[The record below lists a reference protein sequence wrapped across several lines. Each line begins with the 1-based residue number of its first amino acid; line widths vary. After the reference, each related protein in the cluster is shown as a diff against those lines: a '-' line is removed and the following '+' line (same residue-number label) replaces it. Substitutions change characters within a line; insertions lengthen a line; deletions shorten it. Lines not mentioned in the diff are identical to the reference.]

1 MGEQLPTHCPECHR
15 ELRYLGD
22 VEQYPVLRVSARA
35 IHRDDKSPICP
46 GASKAEDARA
56 PGLRTVSTAGT
67 KAAVRPL
74 PVGGLR
80 QQLQL
85 TEGLCG
91 VARAVALAVVKRY
104 PFPPGE
110 NPYREGGGADG
121 M

>member
-1 MGEQLPTHCPECHR
+1 MGEQLPIHCPECHR

-22 VEQYPVLRVSARA
+22 VERSPVLRVSARA
-35 IHRDDKSPICP
+35 IHVEDRSPICS

-56 PGLRTVSTAGT
+56 PGLSTVSTAGT
-67 KAAVRPL
+67 EAAGQPL
-74 PVGGLR
+74 PIGVPR
-80 QQLQL
+80 QQLKL

-104 PFPPGE
+104 PFPPVE
-110 NPYREGGGADG
+110 TPYRDGGGADG